1 MPRVISVSLNE
12 LEAEALKLSPEDQAR
27 LLHRLALAL
36 DSTEEPELT
45 NDELQKRW
53 SEFERTGEAIEATA
67 LHERAKKRYGL

>member
-1 MPRVISVSLNE
+1 MSLNE